1 MRSWTR
7 PIRPDTRG
15 APPVKFRRKSD
26 ATEPA
31 GADEAS
37 KETPEAAP
45 EGPFDA
51 ADLPEVPEGLQRID
65 LGSLLVVA
73 PEGLELRL
81 QVDEAT
87 EQIQAVL
94 LAGADG
100 ALELR
105 AFAAPRGGDLWGD
118 VRPQIAADMV
128 QRGGTATEQEGRYG
142 TELLCELTRTM
153 PDGRTGKQLSRI
165 VGVNGN
171 RWMLRATLIGAPA
184 RGTDIAEPWLSALTQ
199 VGVERGQGAMPV
211 GEALDLVMPEGARR
225 VGPAVPP
232 GTKDA
237 RGRTTED
244 PHFGH
249 DHD

>member
-1 MRSWTR
+1 
-7 PIRPDTRG
+7 
-15 APPVKFRRKSD
+15 VKFRRKSD
-26 ATEPA
+26 ATESA
-31 GADEAS
+31 GAAEAAQ
-37 KETPEAAP
+37 ETPAAPP

-51 ADLPEVPEGLQRID
+51 AELPELPEGQQRID
-65 LGSLLVVA
+65 LGSLLVVV
-73 PEGLELRL
+73 PEGLGLRL

-87 EQIQAVL
+87 EEIQAVL
-94 LAGADG
+94 LAGPDG
-100 ALELR
+100 AIELR

-165 VGVNGN
+165 LGVNGN

-184 RGTDIAEPWLSALTQ
+184 RGSDVAEPWLSALTQ
-199 VGVERGQGAMPV
+199 VGVERGEGAMPV
-211 GEALDLVMPEGARR
+211 GEALDLVLPEGARR

-232 GTKDA
+232 GTKDD
-237 RGRTTED
+237 RGRATD
-244 PHFGH
+244 HPHFGH

>member
-1 MRSWTR
+1 M
-7 PIRPDTRG
+7 
-15 APPVKFRRKSD
+15 KFRRKSD
-26 ATEPA
+26 ATESA
-31 GADEAS
+31 GAAEAAQ
-37 KETPEAAP
+37 ETPAAAP

-51 ADLPEVPEGLQRID
+51 ADLPELPEGLQRID
-65 LGSLLVVA
+65 LGSLLVVV

-87 EQIQAVL
+87 EEIQAVL

-100 ALELR
+100 AIELR

-165 VGVNGN
+165 LGVNGN

-184 RGTDIAEPWLSALTQ
+184 RGSDVAEPWLSALSQ

-211 GEALDLVMPEGARR
+211 GEALDLVLPEGARR
-225 VGPAVPP
+225 VGPAVAP
-232 GTKDA
+232 GTKDD
-237 RGRTTED
+237 RGRSTD
-244 PHFGH
+244 HPHFGH